1 MGSVAISAED
11 LSVKRGKVVRRLLS
25 PLLLT
30 DHQAQV
36 KHIGPGRDAYTL
48 GALPIGAIAFA
59 GDQSRG
65 PEGPDQDSTTISQLL

>member
-48 GALPIGAIAFA
+48 GALPIGAIASPAINRPVAKVLVHRCGFA
-59 GDQSRG
+59 
-65 PEGPDQDSTTISQLL
+65 